1 MFAYPEASP
10 AKGKGKKGKAAE
22 KPARDEWLDWKP
34 QPMPSEEDHGYGN
47 GTEISLG
54 DLPPLPDLGGAGEEG
69 DGLLPL
75 PLPMPGMELG
85 FDMGQLPLPELL
97 DLPPLP
103 ELPELP
109 ALPDLGGAGEGEA
122 MEGVEAT

>member
-22 KPARDEWLDWKP
+22 KPVRDEWLDWKP
-34 QPMPSEEDHGYGN
+34 QPMPVEEDHGYGN
-47 GTEISLG
+47 RIGIALG
-54 DLPPLPDLGGAGEEG
+54 ELPPLPDLGGGGG
-69 DGLLPL
+69 DGMLPL
-75 PLPMPGMELG
+75 PLPMPGM
-85 FDMGQLPLPELL
+85 DMGYDNRQLPLPDLP

-103 ELPELP
+103 DLP
-109 ALPDLGGAGEGEA
+109 ALPDLGGVGEGEA